1 MDILTLIFILIG
13 LAIIILLIYGAICA
27 IRSYSYLKEIVES
40 GAIPSFSKYKMLRQ
54 AEEII
59 ASGHIDFLHRDNIT
73 ALAASLRKIE
83 GDHDCQRLADKL
95 DEMLKVSKQ

>member
-13 LAIIILLIYGAICA
+13 LAIIILLIYGAICT
-27 IRSYSYLKEIVES
+27 IRSYNYLKEIVES

-54 AEEII
+54 TEEIV
-59 ASGHIDFLHRDNIT
+59 ASGHIDFLHRDNLT

-83 GDHDCQRLADKL
+83 DDPSADGWHIN
-95 DEMLKVSKQ
+95 STRC